1 MRFCVVSACLFLN
14 HPQEILMTK
23 TTFGGGGISPSVAA
37 HLAKRPAQKP
47 AKCAEKLDPSKTMGG
62 GGISPS
68 VKRHLA
74 KR

>member
-1 MRFCVVSACLFLN
+1 MS
-14 HPQEILMTK
+14 K

-37 HLAKRPAQKP
+37 HLAKIRRQKP
-47 AKCAEKLDPSKTMGG
+47 EKAAVKVATTKMGG

-74 KR
+74 KG